1 MKGYDAGQF
10 NSDWEY
16 KEAKRQERA
25 NDRNKRDQRRNPRG
39 RGITAKT
46 SEE

>member
-1 MKGYDAGQF
+1 MKGFEAGQF

-16 KEAKRQERA
+16 KQAKRAERTQ
-25 NDRNKRDQRRNPRG
+25 DRNKRDQRRNPRG
-39 RGITAKT
+39 RGVRAET